1 MFVDSGLREAAAL
14 PGRRE
19 RSLSICFVAPH
30 AWGAVSGDARRR
42 EIGGAEVQ
50 QAILAR
56 LFAASG
62 YRVSMICLDH
72 GQPDPSVVDGV
83 TVHRAFRP
91 DAGLPVVRFAHP
103 RLTSMWRALRVAD
116 ADIYYYRSASM
127 WIGVIADFC
136 ARHGR
141 HAVYAGAS
149 DRDFVP
155 GQGGQIR
162 YARDRWL
169 FRRGI
174 ERADAIVA
182 QNEVQRAQVR
192 EHFGREALVIP
203 SCYVL
208 PEDAFPERGDEVL
221 WVGTMHDNKR
231 PQMLLDLAARL
242 PHRRFVMIGGP
253 SPGGRTWYE
262 AAKVRAA
269 GLANVEFTGFL
280 PLAEVER
287 RFDRARVL
295 VSTSIY
301 EGMPNVFLQAW
312 ARGVP
317 TVATVDVGPNRH
329 VKDLEEMEAGVERL
343 FDGSAWRAASRTVK
357 DYFAKNHSPAGVLER
372 YGRLFREITA

>member
-1 MFVDSGLREAAAL
+1 MFVDSGLREAAAV

-30 AWGAVSGDARRR
+30 AWSAVSGDPRRR

-50 QAILAR
+50 QSILAR

-72 GQPDPSVVDGV
+72 GQPDPIVVDGV
-83 TVHRAFRP
+83 TVHRAFHP

-116 ADIYYYRSASM
+116 ADIYYYRSTSM
-127 WIGVIADFC
+127 WIGVIAEFC

-155 GQGGQIR
+155 GHGGQIR

-208 PEDAFPERGDEVL
+208 PEDAFPGRGDEVL

-253 SPGGRTWYE
+253 SANGRTSYE
-262 AAKVRAA
+262 AAKARAA

-295 VSTSIY
+295 VSTSVY

-329 VKDLEEMEAGVERL
+329 VQDLEEMEAGVERL
-343 FDGSAWRAASRTVK
+343 FDGCAWRAASRTVR
-357 DYFAKNHSPAGVLER
+357 DYFAKNHSPAQALER